1 MIILDT
7 DCISLLERDNT
18 DAARLRQRLAEEVSP
33 LDAAT
38 TIITFEEQM
47 RGWLAYIAKARTLEN
62 QITAYAKLS
71 RFLDNYRAIPVL
83 PFDEV
88 AAAEFRRLQAL
99 KIRVGA
105 MDLKIAAIT
114 LAQNALLITRNL
126 SDFEQV
132 PHLRLADW
140 TK

>member
-7 DCISLLERDNT
+7 DCISLLERDNA
-18 DAARLRQRLAEEVSP
+18 DAATLRQRLAEVSP
-33 LDAAT
+33 PEVAT

-47 RGWLAYIAKARTLEN
+47 RGWLTYLAKARTLEN
-62 QITAYAKLS
+62 QVAAYEKLY

-83 PFDEV
+83 PFDVV
-88 AAAEFRRLQAL
+88 AAAELRRLQSL
-99 KIRVGA
+99 KIRVGT
-105 MDLKIAAIT
+105 MDLKIASIA

-132 PHLRLADW
+132 PNLKLADW
-140 TK
+140 TQ